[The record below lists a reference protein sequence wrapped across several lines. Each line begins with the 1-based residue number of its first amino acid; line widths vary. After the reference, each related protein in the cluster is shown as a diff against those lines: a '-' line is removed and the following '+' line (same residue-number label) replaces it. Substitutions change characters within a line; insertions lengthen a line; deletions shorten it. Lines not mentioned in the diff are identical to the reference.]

1 MKRLIEYI
9 IYWFKWFFYLRFKY
23 KKEENK
29 HHKILKEM
37 LSTKEGKKKLSN
49 MLINDIEKRRNYRRC
64 MPVQPIPDSYL
75 DKDK

>member
-1 MKRLIEYI
+1 
-9 IYWFKWFFYLRFKY
+9 
-23 KKEENK
+23 
-29 HHKILKEM
+29 M